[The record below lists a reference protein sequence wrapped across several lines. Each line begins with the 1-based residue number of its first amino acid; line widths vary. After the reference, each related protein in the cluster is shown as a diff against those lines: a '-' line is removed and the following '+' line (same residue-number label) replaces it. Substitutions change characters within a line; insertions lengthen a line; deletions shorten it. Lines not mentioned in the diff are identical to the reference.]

1 MNRYAIPPAPQALVR
16 LAPTLPQ
23 YTQDYFSPAFHID
36 GELCPPAGTGGF
48 GAPRPL
54 ELVLAAATDLTW
66 QPADPDGEP
75 GRLQRPGVG
84 RCCHAGT
91 GVERPERAARAT
103 ARRRAGGA
111 STLQPP
117 ARLVGAV
124 RRVGALSRAT
134 RIPSALR
141 RTAVPAAPEVTAAAS
156 GVNLAS
162 RMVAR
167 PRGTRAAANRCRTR
181 PPPRSHE
188 RGSALASSRT
198 APVGTDSIM
207 VIRVS
212 PRGRSG
218 PHRGPRYR
226 AGRSPAERLL
236 RPYRGAYRDR
246 PKLHRWCTPVHP
258 RQYPR
263 HRFPGR
269 LHRHALRCT
278 RQYLAFEGTG
288 LLGREAEAPLKR
300 GRGARRDV
308 RDVASW
314 PLLGRE
320 AEAPLKPW
328 HARVPRCA
336 YVSSPRQRSR
346 GPVEAS

>member
-1 MNRYAIPPAPQALVR
+1 VLGAGPAPRHPGAR
-16 LAPTLPQ
+16 P
-23 YTQDYFSPAFHID
+23 
-36 GELCPPAGTGGF
+36 
-48 GAPRPL
+48 APRRSAKVANPWCPESCRCASADCSATTAARPHEPRRPL
-54 ELVLAAATDLTW
+54 SGHHGGKMRTRRRVSRCRRETDQSRSLSFTTLTW
-66 QPADPDGEP
+66 DTCSSPHPDSP
-75 GRLQRPGVG
+75 
-84 RCCHAGT
+84 
-91 GVERPERAARAT
+91 
-103 ARRRAGGA
+103 
-111 STLQPP
+111 
-117 ARLVGAV
+117 
-124 RRVGALSRAT
+124 
-134 RIPSALR
+134 
-141 RTAVPAAPEVTAAAS
+141 
-156 GVNLAS
+156 
-162 RMVAR
+162 
-167 PRGTRAAANRCRTR
+167 
-181 PPPRSHE
+181 
-188 RGSALASSRT
+188 
-198 APVGTDSIM
+198 PVGTEPIIA
-207 VIRVS
+207 IRVS
-212 PRGRSG
+212 PQGRSG